1 MQHEQIHALAQQ
13 GMSAED
19 IASEMRLDVTLVKS
33 LVSSDPE
40 DFSKEDR
47 AMAKHVI
54 RAIASGGDDINPR
67 DQLKAALYIY
77 GGKQQDANVGI
88 SQIQK
93 MLLEAKQIHARH
105 QRPRMINVVDA
116 TEIKPAQPQ

>member
-13 GMSAED
+13 GMSPED

-33 LVSSDPE
+33 LISSDPE

-67 DQLKAALYIY
+67 DQLKAALYIH
-77 GGKQQDANVGI
+77 GGKQQDANVGV
-88 SQIQK
+88 SQLQK
-93 MLLEAKQIHARH
+93 LILEAKNIHAKY
-105 QRPRMINVVDA
+105 QRPTMISVVDA
-116 TEIKPAQPQ
+116 EVVKS